1 MDAYRK
7 KKKEKKNQP
16 SSSSGLNFAKNED
29 HQNALG
35 GRVSS
40 KPPFL
45 VADDDE
51 PKGDDSMKMTFTTT
65 TKDEE
70 EGETANTTETFAF
83 TMAPDAVRYSNG
95 NTKGEEDIVAHASPI
110 RPAAPAE
117 QPRRGIEE
125 EEEGG
130 VAAFMS
136 PPPPRFS
143 FDESYNAAG
152 GSMME
157 EEATPPVK
165 MNMRGFEEQEDADI
179 DRKKMSSLDESFDPE
194 EYVNRFVTP

>member
-1 MDAYRK
+1 MQLDAYRK
-7 KKKEKKNQP
+7 KKAAKKEKKNV
-16 SSSSGLNFAKNED
+16 SSISGLNFAKNED
-29 HQNALG
+29 QQNALG
-35 GRVSS
+35 ERVAS

-65 TKDEE
+65 PTTNEE
-70 EGETANTTETFAF
+70 EEETANTTETFAF

-95 NTKGEEDIVAHASPI
+95 NTKGEEDIVAHASPMQ
-110 RPAAPAE
+110 PASPAE
-117 QPRRGIEE
+117 QPRRGMEE

-143 FDESYNAAG
+143 FDESYNVAR

-157 EEATPPVK
+157 E
-165 MNMRGFEEQEDADI
+165 
-179 DRKKMSSLDESFDPE
+179 
-194 EYVNRFVTP
+194 